1 MEHGLLPGCRTGM
14 ALRQRKGIE
23 ALKQR
28 RALHHNAELVSFN
41 ADFDA
46 IASVRALRLTRL
58 IRPG

>member
-1 MEHGLLPGCRTGM
+1 M
-14 ALRQRKGIE
+14 ALRQRQGIE
-23 ALKQR
+23 ALDQR